1 MNLSLTLML
10 DEYFE
15 EMTVDNIQPKS
26 AMDDDLVGESA
37 FHSSSGTEIIDED
50 AIDEEVRRGDERSNY
65 ASWPWK
71 VILMVGGAAV
81 GLVAL
86 VGAIIISAVSRK
98 RAATNKTEISILKE
112 TQISASCPVP
122 EAGVSHNSSK
132 YISNVG
138 VTPVQKKKRKLYTQD
153 SPAKRG

>member
-1 MNLSLTLML
+1 MLDLFRLIFILPTIQEENLVMNLSLTLML

-65 ASWPWK
+65 AAWK
-71 VILMVGGAAV
+71 VILAAV
-81 GLVAL
+81 GLVVLFGAYLFL
-86 VGAIIISAVSRK
+86 VV
-98 RAATNKTEISILKE
+98 
-112 TQISASCPVP
+112 
-122 EAGVSHNSSK
+122 
-132 YISNVG
+132 
-138 VTPVQKKKRKLYTQD
+138 
-153 SPAKRG
+153 